1 MPTGTLPAG
10 TLVSGRYRV
19 LSSLGEGA
27 MGVVYRVEH
36 VHLRKPFALKILHR
50 GLLNQPE
57 VVARFE
63 REAVAAGKI
72 AHPNVAA
79 ATDFGKLPD
88 GSFFL
93 ILELV
98 AGRSL
103 RTEFGGQ
110 RLEPSRVLRI
120 MRGVVAG
127 VAAAHARGIVHRDL
141 KPENIMLVDHDGD
154 PDFVKVLDFGIAQVA
169 MADQTPESS
178 VQPLTRAGSVMGTP
192 DYMSP
197 EQALGQAVDA
207 RSDLYSLGVI
217 LFEML
222 TGDCPFRGGALTLLR
237 QHVVDEPPPL
247 PAEIVGPSHP
257 LFAEVVRKLL
267 AKMPE
272 KRFQTAEELDAALHD
287 VGRALKT
294 NAAVIHSIS
303 SSAVSPLLLHA
314 RSAMAILHAFV
325 LRLTA
330 RVLPYWTRHLPASV
344 ARQLTPRR
352 LVIGLGLIFG
362 SIAAVS
368 IFAMC
373 GTSRSAVPSTPGQR
387 AESNTRPESS
397 PSAATAQPR
406 RAAPTP
412 STSASKSSPA
422 RKTGPGGIYIPPPKD
437 WFK

>member
-1 MPTGTLPAG
+1 MPTGTLAAG

-36 VHLRKPFALKILHR
+36 VHLRKAFALKILHH

-103 RTEFGGQ
+103 RFELERQ

-127 VAAAHARGIVHRDL
+127 VAAAHAGGIVHRDL

-169 MADQTPESS
+169 MADQTPESR

-197 EQALGQAVDA
+197 EQALGQSVDA

-222 TGDCPFRGGALTLLR
+222 AGQCPFRGGALTMLR

-247 PAEIVGPSHP
+247 PAENVGASHT

-294 NAAVIHSIS
+294 NAAVIHSTS
-303 SSAVSPLLLHA
+303 SSPVSPLLAHA
-314 RSAMAILHAFV
+314 HSAIAVLRAFV
-325 LRLTA
+325 LSATA
-330 RVLPYWTRHLPASV
+330 RVLLYGTRHLPVPA
-344 ARQLTPRR
+344 ARLLSPRR
-352 LVIGLGLIFG
+352 LVIGFLLIFG

-373 GTSRSAVPSTPGQR
+373 GTHRSAGPSTPGQW
-387 AESNTRPESS
+387 AEPNPRPESS
-397 PSAATAQPR
+397 PSAGAAQPR
-406 RAAPTP
+406 RGAPNP
-412 STSASKSSPA
+412 STSASKSAPA
-422 RKTGPGGIYIPPPKD
+422 RKTGPGGVYIPPPKD